1 VATTLSDTESVAA
14 PQMGGGNGGAA
25 NDSAALAASRMSG
38 DRRTRYEGMFT
49 NRAKQLVKGAG
60 HVSLGGDRGSTGAP
74 LNDVDHG
81 SAILTKSTQAILD
94 VRAATYEGAWNTARV
109 MDGIRDEF
117 WGASG
122 EMSVVRS
129 MAMRDSM
136 LRDSLSKSVT
146 QDITRSFTAGNL
158 GLNGVPYGLVPF
170 DLLAPSRLIYPVYT
184 LFRNKFPRPAG
195 QGASRQV
202 YGLLGISGSQTG
214 GQGVIDISIPELVSP
229 TATMGATNWPIQLPK
244 AGSQTEYKL
253 NVPYRFFGLTE
264 SLSWLAQFEGQGFED
279 LSALANLILLQEM
292 MLGEEYQMLA
302 GSSQNLPTPAAPT
315 VTVRTAGSNETGLTG
330 VTTNIAVKVTALNYF
345 GETIASASSGNV
357 TASNGQ
363 VADVVLPA
371 VPGAQQF
378 NIYMTTNGGTFFL
391 MAGTSVQ
398 SGTTYQGTM
407 TANSVGG
414 TRFTLQGPVA
424 TTSNNPGGVNTQ
436 PPAADTGTGS
446 SNRMEGLIPT
456 LSGLSAQGSGPYAN
470 VGFESANVWKG
481 GYINQSVGTHL
492 STNAIFTALDAMWE
506 NNGMNNVTPG
516 VYRAD
521 PSEIVADGGDLMRLA
536 NDMLLQGNSLNY
548 LFNISQDQ
556 VSGMRAGAAV
566 AEFVNPVTRSTVK
579 LTVHPWMSQGTA
591 LLMSY
596 QLPQT
601 WSHVDNAWEMT
612 CVQDYVSVAWPV
624 IDPTFRYSIFLL
636 GTLVAHAP
644 FYSGILQGLQVSD
657 VTPFS

>member
-1 VATTLSDTESVAA
+1 VADILPGGEEIAA
-14 PQMGGGNGGAA
+14 PTMGAGAPVGAVNAQMTQAA
-25 NDSAALAASRMSG
+25 
-38 DRRTRYEGMFT
+38 RRTDYEALFT
-49 NRAKQLVKGAG
+49 TKAKELVKGVG
-60 HVSLGGDRGSTGAP
+60 HVTNGGVP
-74 LNDVDHG
+74 LSEGRHSG
-81 SAILTKSTQAILD
+81 EILTKATQAALD
-94 VRAATYEGAWNTARV
+94 VRTSTMQGREDADTVLGG
-109 MDGIRDEF
+109 MSRDF
-117 WGASG
+117 LNHRSFAPVAYQLKQS
-122 EMSVVRS
+122 SV
-129 MAMRDSM
+129 
-136 LRDSLSKSVT
+136 LNK
-146 QDITRSFTAGNL
+146 SFTAGNL

-214 GQGVIDISIPELVSP
+214 GQGVVDISIPELVQS
-229 TATMGATNWPIQLPK
+229 GASGIGGTNWPLNLPK
-244 AGSQTEYKL
+244 TGSQTEYKL

-279 LSALANLILLQEM
+279 VSALANLVLLQEM

-302 GSSQNLPTPAAPT
+302 GSSQNIAAPGTPT
-315 VTVRTAGSNETGLTG
+315 VTMRTAGSNETGLTG

-345 GETIASASSGNV
+345 GESIASASSGNV
-357 TASNGQ
+357 TAANGQ
-363 VADVVLPA
+363 VADVTIAPVA
-371 VPGAQQF
+371 GAQQY
-378 NIYMTTNGGTFFL
+378 NIYMTTNGGTMYL
-391 MAGTSVQ
+391 QIGTSVQ
-398 SGTTYQGTM
+398 SGTGTVGTTTYQGIQS
-407 TANSVGG
+407 ANAVGG
-414 TRFTLQGPVA
+414 LRVTLQGAVA
-424 TTSNNPGGVNTQ
+424 TSTANGGQ
-436 PPAADTGTGS
+436 PMTVDSGTGG
-446 SNRMEGLIPT
+446 SNRMEGIIPT
-456 LSGLSAQGSGPYAN
+456 LSGQSATGAGPYTN

-481 GYINQSVGTHL
+481 GYVNQSVGTHL

-506 NNGMNNVTPG
+506 NNGMNNVSPG
-516 VYRAD
+516 VYKAD

-548 LFNISQDQ
+548 LLNISQDQ
-556 VSGMRAGAAV
+556 ISGIRAGAAV

-612 CVQDYVSVAWPV
+612 VVQDYVSVAWPV
-624 IDPTFRYSIFLL
+624 IDATFRYSIFLL
-636 GTLVAHAP
+636 GSLVAHAP